1 MAPRFFD
8 RKDMDNLKR
17 VMDSGRLSSIGGGTV
32 TEEFEEAFKRK
43 IGAKHAIAAN
53 SAMSGLHVAVAA
65 AGVGPGDEVI
75 VDPIVHFAG
84 IAVMYNNG
92 VPIFADVDKKTHN
105 IDPDSIRARLTPYTK
120 AIICT
125 HLWGLP
131 CEMDAIMEIAAEH
144 NLVVIE
150 DCAHALLAEYKGRYA
165 GTLGHIGVFSF
176 QQSKHLATGDGGMIV
191 TNDDAL
197 FESIRVAWQFGA
209 TCEKLAWNYRITE
222 MASAVG
228 LAQLDHAEDYV
239 WRSRRAAEIHEEA
252 ISGCQWLVTQPVPEY
267 SRHSHHFIV
276 PVFYGDEYGID
287 YERFK
292 RACSEAGVS
301 ASFGYTQ
308 VPAYQYPLFAEP
320 VAYGKGCP
328 THCPLYKGTLGY
340 EKGSCPTAEELIPRM
355 MLIYTT
361 VVDEQSA
368 QANADRLRQAIEAV
382 SNKK

>member
-1 MAPRFFD
+1 MAPRIFD
-8 RKDMDNLKR
+8 QKDLGNLKR
-17 VMDSGRLSSIGGGTV
+17 VLDSGQLCSLGGGTI
-32 TEEFEEAFKRK
+32 TQEFEEAFKRK
-43 IGAKHAIAAN
+43 INAKYAIAAN

-92 VPIFADVDKKTHN
+92 VPIFADVDKDTHN
-105 IDPDSIRARLTPYTK
+105 IDPDSIRERVTPYTK

-131 CEMDAIMEIAAEH
+131 CEMDAIMEIADEH
-144 NLVVIE
+144 NLIVIE
-150 DCAHALLAEYKGRYA
+150 DCAHALLAQYKGRYT

-191 TNDDAL
+191 ANDDDL
-197 FESIRVAWQFGA
+197 FESIRLAWQFGA

-239 WRSRRAAEIHEEA
+239 NQSRRSAEIIGSTIADCE
-252 ISGCQWLVTQPVPEY
+252 WLKPQPVPKY
-267 SRHSHHFIV
+267 SKHSHHFIV
-276 PVFYGDEYGID
+276 PAFYGDEYRID
-287 YERFK
+287 YDRFK
-292 RACSEAGVS
+292 QICSEMGVG
-301 ASFGYTQ
+301 ASFGYTM

-328 THCPLYKGTLGY
+328 THCPLYKGDLRYG
-340 EKGSCPTAEELIPRM
+340 KGSCPTAEELIPRM

-361 VVDEQSA
+361 LLDEQSA
-368 QANADRLRQAIEAV
+368 QAIAGRLQQAIEKV
-382 SNKK
+382 QE